1 MKKYIYYFSFI
12 VAFFVLLYSC
22 KKTTDTK
29 NPYDDINRNVPN
41 NNTTKQQIDSNS
53 ITGLHTFIFATKCAI
68 ASCHGGP
75 FEPDFRTPLSSYNT
89 LVWQKI
95 IKNNS
100 KGSFT
105 YRVIPGDTAMSWLH
119 ERLVTDD
126 SILGRMPR
134 YLPVLNANEMSHIN
148 KWIMDGAKDVNGVP
162 AVKPNNNIQL
172 SYFVAYDKVY
182 TRLDTARAS
191 NNSPF
196 QVNNNTDM
204 RLYFYV
210 TDDETKPFNFLDC
223 KLKFSTSQ
231 YDFSNATSA
240 TPVCDTVLAPGYQF
254 WYVSVNTNT
263 FVSGKQI
270 FMRYYG
276 RDPDHTQV
284 TEFPNNNSY
293 YYQNYYSFIVK

>member
-12 VAFFVLLYSC
+12 AAFFVLLYSC

-29 NPYDDINRNVPN
+29 NPYDDINRNIT
-41 NNTTKQQIDSNS
+41 NNTTKQSIDSNS
-53 ITGLHTFIFATKCAI
+53 ITGLHTFIFQTKCAI
-68 ASCHGGP
+68 SSCHGGP

-89 LVWQKI
+89 LVWQKV
-95 IKNNS
+95 IKNNL
-100 KGSFT
+100 KGTFT
-105 YRVIPGDTAMSWLH
+105 YRVVPNDTNMSWLH

-134 YLPVLNANEMSHIN
+134 YMPVLNANEMSHIN

-182 TRLDTARAS
+182 NRLDTARAS

-196 QVNNNTDM
+196 VVAKNTDM
-204 RLYFYV
+204 RLYFYI
-210 TDDETKPFNFLDC
+210 TDDETKAINFLDC
-223 KLKFSTSQ
+223 KVKFGTYQ

-240 TPVCDTVLAPGYQF
+240 TPLCDTTLAPGYQF
-254 WYVSVNTNT
+254 WYVSVNTST
-263 FVSGKQI
+263 FPIGKQI
-270 FMRYYG
+270 YIRYYG
-276 RDPDHTQV
+276 RDPDHTQIV
-284 TEFPNNNSY
+284 EFPNNSSY

>member
-1 MKKYIYYFSFI
+1 M
-12 VAFFVLLYSC
+12 
-22 KKTTDTK
+22 
-29 NPYDDINRNVPN
+29 
-41 NNTTKQQIDSNS
+41 
-53 ITGLHTFIFATKCAI
+53 
-68 ASCHGGP
+68 
-75 FEPDFRTPLSSYNT
+75 
-89 LVWQKI
+89 WQKI